1 MQAERGESP
10 TYEIVRETGP
20 AHNKTFEAIV
30 KIENVKLGRGVGKS
44 KKDAEQE
51 AAKNAIDKLAK

>member
-1 MQAERGESP
+1 MYKIGKVYIKSDIP
-10 TYEIVRETGP
+10 IMNY
-20 AHNKTFEAIV
+20 